1 MKDLSERA
9 ARLRP
14 GKPSEL
20 PALSAVRRLV
30 SARDRSSLEL
40 GALFRQLCE
49 TNSAVHERGQDY
61 INQLES
67 ELGAARQAYSR
78 FEELQRA
85 PLVRIALRASR
96 AFAKLGLHRL

>member
-1 MKDLSERA
+1 M
-9 ARLRP
+9 
-14 GKPSEL
+14 
-20 PALSAVRRLV
+20 
-30 SARDRSSLEL
+30 EL

-49 TNSAVHERGQDY
+49 TNSAVHERGRDY

-67 ELGAARQAYSR
+67 ELGAARQMHNDLESELRAARQAYSR
-78 FEELQRA
+78 LEELQRP